1 MLLMSDEFQLG
12 MFLESCG
19 RPTDELAVGKW
30 RVPAGADRTVAGILS
45 QQAEWISLEFPWK
58 SHDSDDPARQ
68 LIELATLSATLPE
81 SLKFS
86 REHAE
91 PLFDLRCEIRDAGE
105 SGEPFATRHAD
116 VETDDG
122 GGRTPLAM
130 RINAALQAIDRIL
143 EGGLDALKV
152 AATARTR
159 PVVSTDPGRSL
170 SGAAES
176 RSEIVRLCAE
186 AGWSCHERAGGRVA
200 VPLDVS
206 GQFCEAMLMAGEQG
220 GVRIEYT
227 LDAGERSSVS
237 AAASSLFLL
246 RANRVYRMARLA
258 MTYSPACART
268 ADSGEVA
275 GGLSGVR
282 FVWDVVLPEHA
293 GPADLNAALSALSVA
308 CRGTVRELQVLADD
322 RVAREYLAIQG
333 MVL

>member
-12 MFLESCG
+12 TFLESCG
-19 RPTDELAVGKW
+19 RSAHELAVGKW
-30 RVPAGADRTVAGILS
+30 RVTAGTERKVAGILAH
-45 QQAEWISLEFPWK
+45 QAEWISLEFPWK
-58 SHDSDDPARQ
+58 SQDADDPAQQ
-68 LIELATLSATLPE
+68 LIDLATLCRTLPE

-86 REHAE
+86 REHAD
-91 PLFDLRCEIRDAGE
+91 PLFDLRCEIRDTGE
-105 SGEPFATRHAD
+105 SREPFATRHAE
-116 VETDDG
+116 VEADDP
-122 GGRTPLAM
+122 GGRTSLAM
-130 RINAALQAIDRIL
+130 RVDVALQAIDRVL
-143 EGGLDALKV
+143 DSSPDALKV
-152 AATARTR
+152 AATTRTL
-159 PVVSTDPGRSL
+159 PVISTAPEQTT
-170 SGAAES
+170 SGAAGS
-176 RSEIVRLCAE
+176 RSDLARLCAE

-220 GVRIEYT
+220 GVRIEYV
-227 LDAGERSSVS
+227 LDAGDRSSVS

-246 RANRVYRMARLA
+246 RANRVYRMARLS
-258 MTYSPACART
+258 MTYSPARART

-282 FVWDVVLPEHA
+282 FVWDVVLPEPA